1 MNKLRH
7 VRRYTARCSAVV
19 QVYLMRALLTPLFLL
34 PAILLVPGASAQ
46 DAVQRV
52 TLERAMEMFSRNN
65 YELRIA
71 RTGVK
76 KMSGLARQ
84 AAAYPNP
91 RVAVTHEPLFEGG
104 DRQAESYFNLSQ
116 RIEWPSLRLARTEA
130 GNRLAQAA
138 VHQVRVDSLR
148 LAFEV
153 AHVYIEA
160 VAAEARTETLQSVAK
175 IFREAE
181 RVVVAREGEGDASG
195 YDIRRLRVERA
206 RYETALAIA
215 NLNQHAIWRH
225 LAILILPEG
234 EGDEV
239 GPAAPP
245 SIPLSR
251 LGLEEAILAARLHRP
266 EIAFTKEKVEAA
278 RALVAQEYASRLPS
292 PTLVAGYKR
301 QSNGF
306 SGPLFG
312 VALPVPI
319 FNRNRGMIE
328 ARQAELHA
336 AETQLMLVE
345 RQIENDVIQAYETH
359 DSLVASVELIRDGL
373 LADVGGLLR
382 SARVSYDEGEMLLV
396 ELLDATEAYQDARI
410 MSIDLLADL
419 QTSHYDLLRA
429 IGGGPPSP

>member
-1 MNKLRH
+1 
-7 VRRYTARCSAVV
+7 
-19 QVYLMRALLTPLFLL
+19 
-34 PAILLVPGASAQ
+34 
-46 DAVQRV
+46 
-52 TLERAMEMFSRNN
+52 
-65 YELRIA
+65 
-71 RTGVK
+71 
-76 KMSGLARQ
+76 MSGLARQ

-175 IFREAE
+175 IFRGAE

-239 GPAAPP
+239 G
-245 SIPLSR
+245 R
-251 LGLEEAILAARLHRP
+251 RLHQVFRLVDWALKKLFSP
-266 EIAFTKEKVEAA
+266 PDYIARKLRLQRKKSKRHVLWS
-278 RALVAQEYASRLPS
+278 RRNMPLVS
-292 PTLVAGYKR
+292 
-301 QSNGF
+301 
-306 SGPLFG
+306 
-312 VALPVPI
+312 
-319 FNRNRGMIE
+319 
-328 ARQAELHA
+328 LHPH
-336 AETQLMLVE
+336 L
-345 RQIENDVIQAYETH
+345 
-359 DSLVASVELIRDGL
+359 
-373 LADVGGLLR
+373 
-382 SARVSYDEGEMLLV
+382 
-396 ELLDATEAYQDARI
+396 
-410 MSIDLLADL
+410 
-419 QTSHYDLLRA
+419 
-429 IGGGPPSP
+429 